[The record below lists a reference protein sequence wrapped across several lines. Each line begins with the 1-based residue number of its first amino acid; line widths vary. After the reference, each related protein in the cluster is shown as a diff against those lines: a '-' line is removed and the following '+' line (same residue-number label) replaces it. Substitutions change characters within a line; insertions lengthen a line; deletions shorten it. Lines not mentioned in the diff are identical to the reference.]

1 MNINSISTQLL
12 YTTFPIWSEKKDGKI
27 STGTAFIFNMEIEGK
42 KDVFIPLLITNY
54 HVIKDSTK
62 VYTEFVKG
70 IDNNPDTG
78 NKIRVE
84 LDSKIFYQ
92 YSDELNDLAAHP
104 IAPIINSLST
114 ANYKV
119 FYRSIDKSII
129 PNADVVK
136 KLSAIEEVLFIGY
149 PSGLYDT
156 RNSFPIVRKGIT
168 ATPIWNNFENEE
180 KFLIDAGVYP
190 GSSGSPVFIY
200 NQGSFGTDEGITIGS
215 RLLFIG
221 IISETI
227 ITTKNDTQNYF
238 LGLGRVVNSKCLV
251 NFITNIT
258 KGIMNIRHTT

>member
-12 YTTFPIWSEKKDGKI
+12 YTTFPIWSEKSDGKI

-42 KDVFIPLLITNY
+42 QNTFIPLLITNF
-54 HVIKDSTK
+54 HVVKGAVK

-70 IDNNPDTG
+70 IDNKPDTG

-84 LDSKIFYQ
+84 LEPKIFFQ
-92 YSDELNDLAAHP
+92 YSDEKNDLVAHP
-104 IAPIINSLST
+104 IAPIINSLNS
-114 ANYKV
+114 AKYNV

-129 PNADVVK
+129 PNVEVIS
-136 KLSAIEEVLFIGY
+136 KLSAIEEILFIGY

-168 ATPIWNNFENEE
+168 ATPVWNDFESEE

-200 NQGSFGTDEGITIGS
+200 NQGSYGTDDGITIGS

-227 ITTKNDTQNYF
+227 ITSKNESQNYF

-251 NFITNIT
+251 DFITRIT
-258 KGIMNIRHTT
+258 KELMNIRHTT